1 MPSTLRRHGR
11 VLLLI
16 VGVVAALAAT
26 TAALTGLPSDLQ
38 DLVQEQVGAD
48 GEGAGAPDVD
58 LVGLDLEPRGHH
70 AASVDVAL
78 TSDEAVEG
86 LALRIQA
93 LDEDGGVVEEATVGP
108 VALPVTGTWSGTV
121 HLTAP
126 DLTRDLETVQV
137 AVGDG
142 DHVATLP

>member
-108 VALPVTGTWSGTV
+108 VALPVALPGRAV

>member
-1 MPSTLRRHGR
+1 M
-11 VLLLI
+11 
-16 VGVVAALAAT
+16 
-26 TAALTGLPSDLQ
+26 
-38 DLVQEQVGAD
+38 
-48 GEGAGAPDVD
+48 D